1 MFGTPTLTQQH
12 ALMAQGV
19 TASPAAVGAPVLYE
33 GGTAP
38 FTAEQLLYL
47 EANYVTIANINDIA
61 AAVLA
66 ALQATAIPVNIKAVN
81 DVTIKGVGTPANPWN
96 PV

>member
-1 MFGTPTLTQQH
+1 MSNAYVVDDYWDDEYCEADAAIGTLSD
-12 ALMAQGV
+12 A
-19 TASPAAVGAPVLYE
+19 
-33 GGTAP
+33 
-38 FTAEQLLYL
+38 
-47 EANYVTIANINDIA
+47 DISRIV

-66 ALQATAIPVNIKAVN
+66 ALQSTAIPVNVKQVN